1 MIKFLIILFPLVA
14 FGGFNE
20 LPNDVK
26 YDYPKEQA
34 LTQSKKR
41 VKKNKQGISKIMN
54 DLLNSEQNI
63 EELLKGREKN
73 LIIRKKEDK
82 VKALTRVKGVVL
94 NSILALNIKP
104 VTFIVKIEGRD
115 PEIDQAELRCQGMS
129 FQKRVPAICDLLVT
143 EDDEFKVDVR
153 IWDLDGAEGIIADYY
168 YSGEEKEFLT
178 SSFASF
184 FEGVLDVAKDK
195 FVTPF
200 GDATKDNGKNRI
212 LGGLTGI
219 AKNANKKIAESGEK
233 NLTIAFV
240 NAGKEVLVFFN
251 QSLTLTKGER

>member
-1 MIKFLIILFPLVA
+1 
-14 FGGFNE
+14 
-20 LPNDVK
+20 
-26 YDYPKEQA
+26 
-34 LTQSKKR
+34 
-41 VKKNKQGISKIMN
+41 
-54 DLLNSEQNI
+54 
-63 EELLKGREKN
+63 
-73 LIIRKKEDK
+73 
-82 VKALTRVKGVVL
+82 VVL